1 MCKGTW
7 ATWVGPILL
16 SPNTASSSQAGRLLE
31 QSYYSSWFYK
41 SPRGFLTRQARLT
54 YASNIGLNFRFLF
67 RIQKNSYGSL
77 DEIFSIIKID
87 KFQQNIR
94 VINKIPTQTSD
105 GYDYDYKLIY
115 LLSGHSVVS
124 KQGLLRIRH

>member
-1 MCKGTW
+1 MQGNLGNMGGAHTIV
-7 ATWVGPILL
+7 TQH
-16 SPNTASSSQAGRLLE
+16 SQLKPGRLLE

-77 DEIFSIIKID
+77 DEICSIIKID

-115 LLSGHSVVS
+115 FSEP
-124 KQGLLRIRH
+124 